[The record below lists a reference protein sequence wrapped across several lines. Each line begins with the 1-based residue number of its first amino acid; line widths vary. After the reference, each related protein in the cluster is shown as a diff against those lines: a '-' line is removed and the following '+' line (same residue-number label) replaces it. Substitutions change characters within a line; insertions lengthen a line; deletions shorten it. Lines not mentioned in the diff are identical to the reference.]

1 MFESR
6 IGGRYNQHSA
16 EEVNMSIA
24 AGIVTSITTA
34 CTLVWC
40 TVGDRIAA
48 VPAVGRVIAYVD
60 GGHNIPSDAQ
70 VDALMAEA
78 RRRTDH
84 GVRDRDELVP
94 GKFSQTYGESLAS
107 TLMRNCVS
115 EDAIEDASDV
125 VEVSRR
131 SAWREWLAGGYN
143 MPKTHDEIDAFPP
156 HTLRGAWR
164 WPIPDG
170 FKFGD
175 ET

>member
-6 IGGRYNQHSA
+6 IGGRYNQRSA

-78 RRRTDH
+78 RRRTAPTAC
-84 GVRDRDELVP
+84 VTATSSCP
-94 GKFSQTYGESLAS
+94 AS
-107 TLMRNCVS
+107 
-115 EDAIEDASDV
+115 
-125 VEVSRR
+125 SRR
-131 SAWREWLAGGYN
+131 PTASRS
-143 MPKTHDEIDAFPP
+143 H
-156 HTLRGAWR
+156 LR
-164 WPIPDG
+164 
-170 FKFGD
+170 
-175 ET
+175 

>member
-1 MFESR
+1 
-6 IGGRYNQHSA
+6 
-16 EEVNMSIA
+16 MSIA
-24 AGIVTSITTA
+24 VGIVTSITAA

-60 GGHNIPSDAQ
+60 GGFNVPTDEQ
-70 VDALMAEA
+70 VDTLMAEA

-94 GKFSQTYGESLAS
+94 GKFSQTHGESLES
-107 TLMRNCVS
+107 LLMPSCIS
-115 EDAIEDASDV
+115 EDAIEDASLCLANEGLAADGSI
-125 VEVSRR
+125 VEVLPPNKRA
-131 SAWREWLAGGYN
+131 AWREWLAGGYN

-156 HTLRGAWR
+156 HTLRGSYR
-164 WPIPDG
+164 GSIPNG